1 MSYTL
6 RGRIESRLA
15 VLLLPLAA
23 ALVLGVALDAWWP
36 VELAALMVGVG
47 LTLDLI
53 AYHQLLP
60 YQPGWAAV
68 PLGVL
73 ELALLMGLVRWLGIG
88 APIAGAVLFF
98 VAAWLAA
105 QLLGHAVLPL
115 AQLDYAEAGGELG
128 SGGLAAAVL
137 VAVALVGAAGVAYA
151 ARAPVVHLSAGVHQ
165 GPLRIDRR
173 ETLVG
178 DSGAIVRGGIV
189 VTASGVTIRNVSVV
203 GAVNGIVI
211 EHVGHVTL
219 DHVSVSGAA
228 LDGIHVRDA
237 SVTIRDC
244 TIDSLGE
251 RYGQGI
257 DISYALTRRM
267 SLVSGCTV
275 VGGQEGIVTH
285 AAMAMLSGNT
295 VTRTSLRAISM
306 TEMSMGEIMD
316 NEVRD
321 ALGVGIFCND
331 HSECMVEKNVV
342 AGTRPDLAA
351 GDRARAG
358 FGFLASF
365 YATATLEHNRLGANP
380 HQVGAVANSLVE
392 RR

>member
-15 VLLLPLAA
+15 TLLVALVGALVLAA
-23 ALVLGVALDAWWP
+23 ALRSWWP
-36 VELAALMVGVG
+36 VELVALMVGIG
-47 LTLDLI
+47 IALDVV
-53 AYHQLLP
+53 AYHRLLP

-73 ELALLMGLVRWLGIG
+73 ELAVLMGAARWLGIP
-88 APIAGAVLFF
+88 APLTGAVLLF
-98 VAAWLAA
+98 AAVWLAA
-105 QLLGHAVLPL
+105 QLLGHAALPL
-115 AQLDYAEAGGELG
+115 ARLGYAEAGGELG
-128 SGGLAAAVL
+128 AG
-137 VAVALVGAAGVAYA
+137 GVAYA
-151 ARAPVVHLSAGVHQ
+151 GRPPVVHLSAGVHE

-178 DSGAIVRGGIV
+178 DSGAIVHGGIV
-189 VTASGVTIRNVSVV
+189 VAASGVTIRNVSVM
-203 GAVNGIVI
+203 GALNGIVVQ
-211 EHVGHVTL
+211 HANHVTL

-237 SVTIRDC
+237 SVTIRNC
-244 TIDSLGE
+244 TVDALGQ

-257 DISYALTRRM
+257 DISYSLTRRM

-275 VGGQEGIVTH
+275 IGGQEGIVTH
-285 AAMAMLSGNT
+285 AAMAMLAGNT

-316 NEVRD
+316 NEVRG

-331 HSECMVEKNVV
+331 HSQCMVEKNVV
-342 AGTRPDLAA
+342 AGTRPDDSA

-365 YATATLEHNRLGANP
+365 YATATLEHNRLAANP
-380 HQVGAVANSLVE
+380 HAVGAVSDALVE
-392 RR
+392 QR

>member
-15 VLLLPLAA
+15 TLLVALVGALVLAA
-23 ALVLGVALDAWWP
+23 ALRSWWP
-36 VELAALMVGVG
+36 VELVALMVGIG
-47 LTLDLI
+47 IALDVV
-53 AYHQLLP
+53 AYHRLLP

-73 ELALLMGLVRWLGIG
+73 ELAVLMGAARWLGIP
-88 APIAGAVLFF
+88 APLTGAVLLF
-98 VAAWLAA
+98 AAVWLAA

-115 AQLDYAEAGGELG
+115 ARLDYAEAGGELG
-128 SGGLAAAVL
+128 AGGVAVAGL
-137 VAVALVGAAGVAYA
+137 VAVALVGAGGVAYA
-151 ARAPVVHLSAGVHQ
+151 GRPPVVHLSAGVHE

-178 DSGAIVRGGIV
+178 DSGAIVHGGIV
-189 VTASGVTIRNVSVV
+189 VAASGVTIRNVSVM
-203 GAVNGIVI
+203 GALNGIVVQ
-211 EHVGHVTL
+211 HANHVTL

-237 SVTIRDC
+237 SVTIRNC
-244 TIDSLGE
+244 TVDALGQ

-257 DISYALTRRM
+257 DISYSLTRRM

-275 VGGQEGIVTH
+275 IGGQEGIVTH
-285 AAMAMLSGNT
+285 AAMAMLAGNT

-316 NEVRD
+316 NEVRG

-331 HSECMVEKNVV
+331 HSQCMVEKNVV
-342 AGTRPDLAA
+342 AGTRPDDSA

-365 YATATLEHNRLGANP
+365 YATATLEHNRLAANP
-380 HQVGAVANSLVE
+380 HAVGAVSDALVE
-392 RR
+392 QR